1 MVSGI
6 TNVQIGI
13 AVRFHNILHGFCEV
27 RGAVNAYLEYNMLQ
41 QLASMREEFLYR
53 VFLNLHKSYD
63 ILGREICINFL
74 ASYEFGLWR
83 EGIL

>member
-1 MVSGI
+1 MVSRI

-13 AVRFHNILHGFCEV
+13 AVRFHNILHGFCAV
-27 RGAVNAYLEYNMLQ
+27 RGAVNAYLESNMLQ

-53 VFLNLHKSYD
+53 VFLNLQKSYD
-63 ILGREICINFL
+63 ILGRERCMNFL
-74 ASYEFGLWR
+74 VSYEVGLWR